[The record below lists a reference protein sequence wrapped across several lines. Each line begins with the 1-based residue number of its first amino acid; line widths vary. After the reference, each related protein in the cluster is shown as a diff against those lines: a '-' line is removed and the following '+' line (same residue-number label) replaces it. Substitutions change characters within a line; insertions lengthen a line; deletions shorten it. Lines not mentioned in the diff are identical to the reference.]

1 MSLFLQ
7 SSIIMAGMNFK
18 ILKQFL
24 ALAETLHFGRASDEC
39 YVSISALSRNIRHL
53 EDELGVALFNRDNRT
68 VVLTQEGQ

>member
-1 MSLFLQ
+1 MQ
-7 SSIIMAGMNFK
+7 NSIIMAFMNFK

-53 EDELGVALFNRDNRT
+53 EEAGGVA
-68 VVLTQEGQ
+68 V